1 MISTAHKVT
10 TVNLFI
16 IYNFYDIIKKINF
29 EKGLKPEQSEQT
41 GDATSLTAC
50 IQLPLIACLPWYLF
64 TYIFLKNTWERIHF

>member
-29 EKGLKPEQSEQT
+29 EKGLKPEQSEQVCFSHQPHQMQGCCSSEKT
-41 GDATSLTAC
+41 GLENHM
-50 IQLPLIACLPWYLF
+50 W
-64 TYIFLKNTWERIHF
+64 